1 MVFDLEC
8 HLAEARCKFQKNAY
22 QNFASGTIVRLVFV
36 KFKTKTSKLAGTSIE
51 KCSFEGLFFFIEVEK
66 VDVTFIVCF

>member
-51 KCSFEGLFFFIEVEK
+51 KCSFEGLFFSLK
-66 VDVTFIVCF
+66 LKKSMSLL

>member
-51 KCSFEGLFFFIEVEK
+51 KCSFEGLFFFSEIAAI
-66 VDVTFIVCF
+66 DVTNIL